1 MNAPTG
7 WPSKEM
13 QVDGIAQNYFQLGKA
28 AHFLGLGALLNYA
41 GELLEGKLVREI
53 EASVADVPEF
63 ETKKFSSVFDFRF
76 YRIFVYALVRAVRP
90 DVFVESGILHGL
102 TSTFILEA
110 LHRNDSGLLI
120 SADLP
125 SYPETGPANKD
136 GCIAVLPRGKEPG
149 WVVPDAK
156 ASRWRRLKG
165 ESTKVLPPVLTQMP
179 SIDIFLHD
187 SEHTTQ
193 TMFEELQLG
202 WKHLREGGILICDNS
217 DMSSAFHDLVGHYR
231 CPFMQ
236 FSTCD
241 RHYLDSVNL
250 GVAVKA
256 SR

>member
-1 MNAPTG
+1 M
-7 WPSKEM
+7 K
-13 QVDGIAQNYFQLGKA
+13 QHVDGVAQTYFQLGKA

-41 GELLEGKLVREI
+41 GELLDGKLVQEI
-53 EASVADVPEF
+53 ESSVADVPEF
-63 ETKKFSSVFDFRF
+63 ETKKFDSVFDFRF
-76 YRIFVYALVRAVRP
+76 YRIFVYALVRAIRP

-110 LHRNDSGLLI
+110 LDRNGCGQLI

-125 SYPETGPANKD
+125 SYPETGPSNKD
-136 GCIAVLPRGKEPG
+136 GCMAVLPRGKEPG

-156 ASRWRRLKG
+156 GARWRKVMG
-165 ESTKVLPPVLTQMP
+165 ASANVLPPILEQVEP
-179 SIDIFLHD
+179 IDVFLHD

-217 DMSSAFHDLVGHYR
+217 DMSSAFHDLVGYHR
-231 CPFMQ
+231 CPFME
-236 FSTCD
+236 FATCD
-241 RHYLDSVNL
+241 RHYLDAVNL
-250 GVAVKA
+250 GVAVKE